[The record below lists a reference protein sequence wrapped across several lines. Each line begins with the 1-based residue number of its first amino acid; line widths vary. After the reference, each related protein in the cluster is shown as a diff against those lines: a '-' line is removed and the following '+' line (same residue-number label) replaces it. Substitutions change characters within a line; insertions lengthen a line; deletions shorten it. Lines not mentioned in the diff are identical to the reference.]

1 MWIFTPTA
9 FVSIVAHRTKPGVL
23 LVRARLKGDL
33 ERLFPGCT
41 VKTTPNADYRFR
53 AEIAR
58 GRVADLIREQLT
70 VLDYDNVK
78 NAIPARP
85 PVHQLRHRAMNRVWG
100 VMNDAQS
107 ENAHGRALADDRGGE
122 LAEEAWEREAFG
134 GGR

>member
-33 ERLFPGCT
+33 ERLFPGCKVT
-41 VKTTPNADYRFR
+41 ETRQADYRFR

-58 GRVADLIREQLT
+58 GRVAELVREQLT

-78 NAIPARP
+78 NAIPHRGG
-85 PVHQLRHRAMNRVWG
+85 VHDLRHRAMNEVWS
-100 VMNDAQS
+100 VMHLAQ
-107 ENAHGRALADDRGGE
+107 
-122 LAEEAWEREAFG
+122 ERQLKPAPMNHPDML
-134 GGR
+134 